1 MSSGTAIVKAKSG
14 LNVRKGAGANYPKI
28 GALTDGT
35 KVKFSGEQNGW
46 LKIAYNNQQGFI
58 SKQYTSITSAATAGG
73 NASQTQSN
81 VSSASKKAEVTASA
95 LNVRSGAGT
104 NYGKIG
110 LLSQGKVVQVT
121 GESNGWYRIDFNGQ
135 TGWISAQYTK
145 AVSSGGSTS
154 NAVAPAGEKSISEK
168 YTVTASALNVR
179 SGAGTNNSKIGMLSS
194 GDVVTAVA
202 QSNGWLKIQFNGGFG
217 WISADYAQKGEHKS
231 TVDASGSGGT
241 LRSLSNKQV
250 ASIETG
256 RKAKTLVDL
265 TTGKRFNV
273 SWDACK
279 SYHSDCTPMT
289 QSDTNVMKDILHPEI
304 PHNSEK
310 WKDINKWS
318 WAGRPGAVKLAD
330 GKWVACGFHMRPH
343 AAIMGGNPGYPFK
356 NESNTPLSTP
366 VNGSKWRLGGHFCM
380 YYGDSVGGT
389 PSCNDAAKRAA
400 KMTLK

>member
-14 LNVRKGAGANYPKI
+14 LNVRKGAGANYAKI

-46 LKIAYNNQQGFI
+46 LKIAYNNRQGFI
-58 SKQYTSITSAATAGG
+58 SKQYTSITSSATAGG
-73 NASQTQSN
+73 NDNQTQSN
-81 VSSASKKAEVTASA
+81 VSPSSKNAEVTASA

-154 NAVAPAGEKSISEK
+154 NAVAPSGEKSISEK

-256 RKAKTLVDL
+256 RKTKTLVDL
-265 TTGKRFNV
+265 TTGKRFNI

-279 SYHSDCTPMT
+279 SYHSDCTPAT
-289 QSDTNVMKDILHPEI
+289 QADTNVMKDILHPEI
-304 PHNSEK
+304 PHNSED
-310 WKDINKWS
+310 WKDINNWS

-356 NESNTPLSTP
+356 NESNTPLSKP
-366 VNGSKWRLGGHFCM
+366 EKGSKWRLGGHFCM

-400 KMTLK
+400 QMTLK